1 MIALTT
7 TICKQMIALTTT
19 ICKQMIA
26 LTTTICKQMIAVT
39 TTWARSSAVEFMPIN
54 AINTY
59 YYLSYEFAS

>member
-1 MIALTT
+1 
-7 TICKQMIALTTT
+7 
-19 ICKQMIA
+19 MIA

-39 TTWARSSAVEFMPIN
+39 TTWARSSVVEFMPIN